1 MWSEEERKPGNEEV
15 WTEEEEQN
23 KTKRNAINAT
33 RRTGTE
39 ENTFPVQ
46 RTHFSTIYFGTWNLS
61 SKIIYY
67 NNVSKIAAHRETLQ
81 LGTVDVNGDERS

>member
-1 MWSEEERKPGNEEV
+1 MWSEEERKPGNEEAR
-15 WTEEEEQN
+15 
-23 KTKRNAINAT
+23 KKRNQTEPNATQPIDAT

-39 ENTFPVQ
+39 EKAFPVQ
-46 RTHFSTIYFGTWNLS
+46 RTRLSTIYLGTWNLS

-81 LGTVDVNGDERS
+81 LGTVNVNGGERS